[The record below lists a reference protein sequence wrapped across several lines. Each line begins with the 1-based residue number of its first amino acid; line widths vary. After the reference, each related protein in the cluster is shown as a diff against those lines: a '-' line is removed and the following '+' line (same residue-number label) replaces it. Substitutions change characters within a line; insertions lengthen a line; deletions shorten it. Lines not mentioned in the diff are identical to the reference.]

1 MNALVSGIAPDIKL
15 GGYLS
20 CHAALNA
27 VFRYSAFFRR
37 LLCLLLRLLFFN
49 KLKLLYIYLGF
60 HYACLNEAHSA
71 VVRGRYNDTLS
82 VCVNDKHVVALFQR
96 SWQHISL
103 VPAFRN
109 RVSLAVKLVH
119 CGLLLV
125 PCINGFLS
133 EVRIFFL
140 FSQLVKLINKR
151 LRLTLNTIYDLL
163 SLTSCLFKL
172 GFFLIVEFFFLLCK
186 LFSESLAFRMVFL
199 RKPVVFFKLYS
210 CAFKIVY
217 DSFKLSVILRNKRLS
232 VLDYI
237 LVDTKTFR
245 DSKSVGLTG

>member
-1 MNALVSGIAPDIKL
+1 MPLTRAFSGIAPDIKL
-15 GGYLS
+15 GGYFS
-20 CHAALNA
+20 CHTALNA
-27 VFRYSAFFRR
+27 AFGYTAFFNR
-37 LLCLLLRLLFFN
+37 LFGLFLRLLFFN

-82 VCVNDKHVVALFQR
+82 VCVNDKHVVALF
-96 SWQHISL
+96 H
-103 VPAFRN
+103 AFRD

-125 PCINGFLS
+125 PCVNGFLS

-140 FSQLVKLINKR
+140 FSQFVKLVNKR
-151 LRLTLNTIYDLL
+151 LRFTLNTIYDLL

-186 LFSESLAFRMVFL
+186 LFSESLAFRTVFL

-210 CAFKIVY
+210 CAFKIV
-217 DSFKLSVILRNKRLS
+217 
-232 VLDYI
+232 
-237 LVDTKTFR
+237 
-245 DSKSVGLTG
+245 

>member
-1 MNALVSGIAPDIKL
+1 M
-15 GGYLS
+15 
-20 CHAALNA
+20 
-27 VFRYSAFFRR
+27 
-37 LLCLLLRLLFFN
+37 
-49 KLKLLYIYLGF
+49 
-60 HYACLNEAHSA
+60 
-71 VVRGRYNDTLS
+71 
-82 VCVNDKHVVALFQR
+82 
-96 SWQHISL
+96 
-103 VPAFRN
+103 
-109 RVSLAVKLVH
+109 
-119 CGLLLV
+119 

-140 FSQLVKLINKR
+140 FSQLVKLVNKR

-186 LFSESLAFRMVFL
+186 LFSESLAFRTVFL

-217 DSFKLSVILRNKRLS
+217 DSFKLSVVLRNKRLS

-237 LVDTKTFR
+237 LVDTKAFR
-245 DSKSVGLTG
+245 DSKALDLPGEPMISLYVGCKVCTSNSHEAFSTSGVSIAYILSS